1 MARGGRASPKAHA
14 WPRDFAR
21 AESAVLALLR
31 DDPAFRD
38 AGRADCDKADL
49 VVGLLLKSLTS
60 RCRTPRSTLPNDAL
74 WFLANRQLGV

>member
-1 MARGGRASPKAHA
+1 MELELGLVLLEAV
-14 WPRDFAR
+14 